1 MSKVLITGVGS
12 KGGIGFATA
21 VRFARM
27 GYSLFVT
34 STTER
39 IFDRRDELREYGVS
53 VEATPFDLTY
63 EMQVKQL
70 VHLAD
75 EFLGGIDIVINNAGM
90 GSISSP
96 EHFALAKDMTLE
108 QWNLSLSRN
117 ITSAFL
123 VSKESIKY
131 LSESQCGRIVMVAST
146 TGVLQSNVGEV
157 AYAASKAAM
166 VGVVKT
172 LALELAPKNI
182 TVNAVAPGWIATESQ
197 TPLEARHGLASPLG
211 RSGTPDEVASVIA
224 FLSSNDASY
233 ITGQTVVI
241 DGGNS
246 LAEGRSPA

>member
-27 GYSLFVT
+27 GYRLFIS

-39 IFDRRDELREYGVS
+39 IFDRRNELREYGVS
-53 VEATPFDLTY
+53 VEAAPFDLTD
-63 EMQVKQL
+63 ETQVMQL
-70 VHLAD
+70 VGQAG
-75 EFLGGIDIVINNAGM
+75 EYLGGIDIVVNNAGM
-90 GSISSP
+90 GSLSSP
-96 EHFALAKDMTLE
+96 EQFALTVDTSLE

-117 ITSAFL
+117 LTSAFL
-123 VSKESIKY
+123 VSKESITY

-146 TGVLQSNVGEV
+146 TGVLQANVGEV

-166 VGVVKT
+166 VGMVKT

-182 TVNAVAPGWIATESQ
+182 TVNAVAPGWIATKSQ
-197 TPLEARHGLASPLG
+197 TPLEARNGLASPLG
-211 RSGTPDEVASVIA
+211 RSGTPDEVASAIA
-224 FLSSNDASY
+224 FLASEDSSY
-233 ITGQTVVI
+233 ITGQTLVI

-246 LAEGRSPA
+246 LPEGRAPA